1 MRTTNRL
8 ISLFA
13 AILFSATM
21 LADVV
26 YEPLIVDSGFNRD
39 VIAEALPVCEH
50 AVSYLYAGSPHYRC
64 YYSMAT
70 TSVINAVNS
79 GQIKAGNITKADSIK
94 ASSTGWPDDPTHDD
108 ANRVIRCI
116 EDAKDND
123 IFKNVFWQLAPYDE
137 ANALCL
143 RPDEDSADIADNYS
157 NQGKGTLKFKKVGCY
172 QKLYFLIVS
181 PKLSCKSPN
190 NTPNR
195 GVHAQVHYTDGT
207 SSEIIYFKS
216 IGLSGQ
222 DYARVCKTNIYE
234 GVYKKNTN
242 TDPNTAYACAYE
254 FSIDPT
260 KLIASIEFENKKNCT
275 GSVILG
281 VTGMTADVEAPK
293 EGTAQVTGIENNKFT
308 ISWDEV
314 PDAETYRVDVATD
327 EDFQH
332 MVEGYNNRL
341 VTKND
346 TIVQGENIEEDT
358 DYYWRVRAVDSEG
371 GQSASSAPKRV
382 KTAGGEIPE
391 TAETN
396 EDIESDLIPHL
407 NILYSTFKIN
417 RTLWRDGYYNTLC
430 LPFNM
435 TPGEIAVSPLAGAT
449 VYKYVR
455 ADKIGNNQLNI
466 EVADT
471 TGIRAGVPYL
481 IQWPDMGDIIPAPL
495 EFHNVTI
502 SSNVGQTIGGP
513 DEIRFVGNIGIA
525 TLVEEDDNNLFLGA
539 NNVLYWPNKDQNR
552 MKGFR
557 AYFQVPTTG
566 ANAVKKNTPARI
578 VTRRETPTDI
588 DQISNQQSPFSNKIL
603 RNGQILI
610 IRDGQTYNLLGGKI
624 SPKP

>member
-13 AILFSATM
+13 AILTAATM

-39 VIAEALPVCEH
+39 VIAENI
-50 AVSYLYAGSPHYRC
+50 AVLGSTQSGLYPTGSQSC
-64 YYSMAT
+64 FAT
-70 TSVINAVNS
+70 QSVIAIRNADRGYTEDQYKRTV
-79 GQIKAGNITKADSIK
+79 
-94 ASSTGWPDDPTHDD
+94 ASGWPDNYTDT
-108 ANRVIRCI
+108 IRCDTVWGADAI
-116 EDAKDND
+116 YEDLYKD
-123 IFKNVFWQLAPYDE
+123 VFWLLAPYNGN
-137 ANALCL
+137 NALCI
-143 RPDEDSADIADNYS
+143 RPDAGMSGE
-157 NQGKGTLKFKKVGCY
+157 GTLKFKKIGCY
-172 QKLYFLIVS
+172 NRLFFLLVS
-181 PKLSCKSPN
+181 LKTKNPDPRVVTTTIFYTNGDSTSTTFTISQGL
-190 NTPNR
+190 R
-195 GVHAQVHYTDGT
+195 GEAHH
-207 SSEIIYFKS
+207 K
-216 IGLSGQ
+216 
-222 DYARVCKTNIYE
+222 ARMTNIHE
-234 GVYKKNTN
+234 TEFKKNKVWGSEH
-242 TDPNTAYACAYE
+242 AYA
-254 FSIDPT
+254 
-260 KLIASIEFENKKNCT
+260 
-275 GSVILG
+275 G
-281 VTGMTADVEAPK
+281 VFDVEVSDTMLIDRIRFKNPIDFSSVTIFAITGRTANIAAPK
-293 EGTAQVTGIENNKFT
+293 EETAQVSNIGEHSFEACWAAVEDAVSYRLDVASDSAFQHILEKYNNKVIDDGT
-308 ISWDEV
+308 CAEV
-314 PDAETYRVDVATD
+314 KNLV
-327 EDFQH
+327 EDSA
-332 MVEGYNNRL
+332 
-341 VTKND
+341 
-346 TIVQGENIEEDT
+346 
-358 DYYWRVRAVDSEG
+358 YYWRIRSVNEEG

-396 EDIESDLIPHL
+396 EDIESELIPHL
-407 NILYSTFKIN
+407 NKLYSTFKID

-502 SSNVGQTIGGP
+502 STNVGQTIGGP
-513 DEIRFVGNIGIA
+513 DDIRFVGNIGIA

-578 VTRRETPTDI
+578 VMRQETPTDI